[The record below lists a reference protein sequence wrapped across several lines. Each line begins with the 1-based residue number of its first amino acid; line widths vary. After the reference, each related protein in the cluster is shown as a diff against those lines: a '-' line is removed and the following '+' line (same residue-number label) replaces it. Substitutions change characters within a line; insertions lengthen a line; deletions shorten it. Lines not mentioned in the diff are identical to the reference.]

1 MIVYNLEHYIVF
13 GRNVLIMVY
22 SFISQLYVFLFIPM
36 LAPVNLADYIR
47 IYLQGRPGNLNDD
60 DRQHWFKLKLPYRL
74 YVFCFI
80 GYMSFVL

>member
-1 MIVYNLEHYIVF
+1 
-13 GRNVLIMVY
+13 MVY

-60 DRQHWFKLKLPYRL
+60 DRQHWFNLKLPYRL